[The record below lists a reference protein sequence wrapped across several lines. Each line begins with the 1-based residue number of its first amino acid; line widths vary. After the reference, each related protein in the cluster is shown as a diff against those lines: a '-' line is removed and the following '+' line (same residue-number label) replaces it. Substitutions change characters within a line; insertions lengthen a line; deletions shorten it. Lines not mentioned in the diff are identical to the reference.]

1 MRRALILPSA
11 RRGFLTL
18 TWVNY
23 GGYRVPGQPFG
34 VALAA
39 AHFKFHTAG
48 RGLGEHQRSGDLKR
62 AAEQVGWTGHL
73 ESQRPLGL
81 TPRPGI
87 VRAERPERKRPLLP
101 ALDAAA
107 GAARS
112 VKDSGLP

>member
-23 GGYRVPGQPFG
+23 GGHRVPGQPFG
-34 VALAA
+34 IGLAV

-48 RGLGEHQRSGDLKR
+48 R
-62 AAEQVGWTGHL
+62 AWA
-73 ESQRPLGL
+73 
-81 TPRPGI
+81 RPGI

-107 GAARS
+107 GAVRS